1 MNSTRESERQGE
13 GGRRPSAGERIA
25 QWLWPLAAVVVVVA
39 GMVLGYAF
47 FS

>member
-1 MNSTRESERQGE
+1 MNSARESEGQGE

-25 QWLWPLAAVVVVVA
+25 QWLWPLAAVVVVVV